1 MGAAPLIPP
10 CGRNELRIIGA
21 LMRSLAHTRY
31 VGNLWFL
38 NFLTCRKD
46 IYKLALVRR
55 TSLLKLPA
63 IGATY
68 ADRVQAW
75 QPAWSAT

>member
-1 MGAAPLIPP
+1 
-10 CGRNELRIIGA
+10 
-21 LMRSLAHTRY
+21 MRSLAHTRY

-46 IYKLALVRR
+46 IHKLALVRR